1 LATDRAK
8 QFEHLNNLYK
18 DASKS
23 SHHYWLSYSNMS
35 TWQFWVLLALIILP
49 IASLYFLLD
58 RKRALL
64 IGFFG
69 LNVHVWF
76 TYIDTF
82 GVTNGLWNY
91 PYKLVPFLPVN
102 LALDTAIVPV
112 TFMLVYQWT
121 TKHKKN
127 FYLYGT
133 ALCMF
138 FAFVF
143 KHIMVLLGLFE
154 LYRGMNY
161 FYLFLFYM
169 LTMVVAKLITDLF
182 IYLLKEKKKP
192 QLGID

>member
-8 QFEHLNNLYK
+8 QFDHLNHLYK
-18 DASKS
+18 DASKTA
-23 SHHYWLSYSNMS
+23 HQYWLSYSNMG
-35 TWQFWVLLALIILP
+35 TWQFWFLSAFIIVPLT
-49 IASLYFLLD
+49 ALYFLLD

-76 TYIDTF
+76 QYIDTF

-91 PYKLVPFLPVN
+91 PHKLVPFLPVN

-112 TFMLVYQWT
+112 TYMLVYQWT
-121 TKHKKN
+121 TKHNKN

-133 ALCMF
+133 ALSMF
-138 FAFVF
+138 LSFVF
-143 KHIMVLLGLFE
+143 KHIMASLGLFE

-161 FYLFLFYM
+161 LYLFLLYL
-169 LTMVVAKLITDLF
+169 LTMVISKLITDLF
-182 IYLLKEKKKP
+182 VHFLKEKKP
-192 QLGID
+192 RVGVE